1 MGLSDGQRV
10 MVRSTRILCFSKS
23 LLGLTEACLSPLAK
37 GNIPSHYSSLSR
49 STSTHRVLTWCSCS
63 LSFPFLS
70 PSGCSQ
76 VSFCWRSLVCWKRL
90 RWRRRRRV
98 WTAESLML
106 SSVQPTCSGECWMGR
121 THCEGGEGTRAG
133 GGRESFY
140 GLYTLSQGLQ
150 RSTASVIYLAGCCNP
165 LLCCCS
171 GSQGAAILS

>member
-90 RWRRRRRV
+90 RWRRRQLV
-98 WTAESLML
+98 WTAGSLMW
-106 SSVQPTCSGECWMGR
+106 SSAQPTCSGECCMGQ
-121 THCEGGEGTRAG
+121 THWEGERGQGLEEGGDKGWGKEG
-133 GGRESFY
+133 EHLLSICFIP
-140 GLYTLSQGLQ
+140 GL
-150 RSTASVIYLAGCCNP
+150 TAFLCQCD
-165 LLCCCS
+165 LL
-171 GSQGAAILS
+171 GQLL